1 MGWDVWVME
10 RRYLFGFKYADLVY
24 LVILVF
30 KYELGTHEVIL
41 DSTVPS
47 VTAPNAT
54 FLT

>member
-1 MGWDVWVME
+1 MGNGKEIPFWIQIC
-10 RRYLFGFKYADLVY
+10 GFS
-24 LVILVF
+24 VF
-30 KYELGTHEVIL
+30 SHIGLKYELGTHEVIL